1 MHKQEENTNE
11 AESFAGLIKSKRKR
25 DGLSQSQAASKWKI
39 SICNIQNWEQGRRTP
54 KGYALSAL
62 EKFMRR

>member
-1 MHKQEENTNE
+1 MRKQEQNTNG
-11 AESFAGLIKSKRKR
+11 AEGFANLVKSKRKR

-39 SICNIQNWEQGRRTP
+39 SICNIQNWEQERRTP